1 MGTGEVCAAHE
12 LAGRWGRP
20 GVVRRSGRDAV
31 TGFRPW
37 SKVCRPANGAELLKP
52 SYRDQIRIAA
62 QQRDVEC
69 LLHFTPLPNLAS
81 IVEHGLLSREAQLA
95 KEAFG
100 YTSSAHRLDENHSAT
115 SISVSAINHDMFVSK
130 RKDSGR
136 GDWVVLWLSS
146 EILWTHSCRFYARN
160 AARREMRDHRGFLG
174 GPWAF
179 QEMFSE
185 STTRAGS
192 REEHGLPAVLTTHPD
207 AEVQVLGPISP
218 SHILGAWVSQPSQ
231 QKDVEL
237 QLACL
242 TLRDGRAREVVVR
255 DFSPRFVVGADAWG

>member
-1 MGTGEVCAAHE
+1 MK
-12 LAGRWGRP
+12 
-20 GVVRRSGRDAV
+20 S
-31 TGFRPW
+31 
-37 SKVCRPANGAELLKP
+37 
-52 SYRDQIRIAA
+52 SYQDQIRIAA
-62 QQRDVEC
+62 QKRRVGC

-81 IVEHGLLSREAQLA
+81 IVEHGLLSRETQLA

-185 STTRAGS
+185 STTRVGS
-192 REEHGLPAVLTTHPD
+192 REEHGLPSVLTTHPD

-218 SHILGAWVSQPSQ
+218 SLILGAWVSQPSQ
-231 QKDVEL
+231 QKDVAL

-242 TLRDGRAREVVVR
+242 TLKDGLEREVVVR

>member
-1 MGTGEVCAAHE
+1 M
-12 LAGRWGRP
+12 
-20 GVVRRSGRDAV
+20 
-31 TGFRPW
+31 
-37 SKVCRPANGAELLKP
+37 
-52 SYRDQIRIAA
+52 
-62 QQRDVEC
+62 
-69 LLHFTPLPNLAS
+69 HFTPLPNLAS
-81 IVEHGLLSREAQLA
+81 IVEHGILSREMLRA

-100 YTSSAHRLDENHSAT
+100 YTSSAYRLDDEDSAT
-115 SISVSAINHDMFVSK
+115 SISVSAFNHDMFAAK
-130 RKDSGR
+130 RKASR
-136 GDWVVLWLSS
+136 RSDWVVLFLSP
-146 EILWTHSCRFYARN
+146 EILWTHSCWFYARN

-231 QKDVEL
+231 QKDVES

-242 TLRDGRAREVVVR
+242 TLEDGRAREVVVR
-255 DFSPRFVVGADAWG
+255 DFSPRFVAGADAWG

>member
-1 MGTGEVCAAHE
+1 MEQLPSSTI
-12 LAGRWGRP
+12 R
-20 GVVRRSGRDAV
+20 
-31 TGFRPW
+31 
-37 SKVCRPANGAELLKP
+37 AELLKP
-52 SYRDQIRIAA
+52 GSQDQIRIAA
-62 QQRDVEC
+62 QQKGVEC

-81 IVEHGLLSREAQLA
+81 IVEHGILSREAQRA

-100 YTSSAHRLDENHSAT
+100 YTSSAHRLDDKDSAS
-115 SISVSAINHDMFVSK
+115 SISVSAINHDMFASK

-136 GDWVVLWLSS
+136 GDWVVLWLSP

-179 QEMFSE
+179 QEMFGE
-185 STTRAGS
+185 STTRVGS

-218 SHILGAWVSQPSQ
+218 SLILGAWVSQPYQ
-231 QKDVEL
+231 QKDAES
-237 QLACL
+237 QLNCL
-242 TLRDGRAREVVVR
+242 TLKDGRAREVVVR

>member
-1 MGTGEVCAAHE
+1 M
-12 LAGRWGRP
+12 
-20 GVVRRSGRDAV
+20 RS
-31 TGFRPW
+31 
-37 SKVCRPANGAELLKP
+37 
-52 SYRDQIRIAA
+52 SYQDQIRSAA
-62 QQRDVEC
+62 QQRRVEC
-69 LLHFTPLPNLAS
+69 LLHFTPLPNMAS
-81 IVEHGLLSREAQLA
+81 IVEHGILSREAQHA

-100 YTSSAHRLDENHSAT
+100 YTSSAHRLDDKDSAT
-115 SISVSAINHDMFVSK
+115 SISVSAINHDMFASK

-136 GDWVVLWLSS
+136 SDWVVLWLSP

-185 STTRAGS
+185 SLTRVGS

-207 AEVQVLGPISP
+207 AEVQVLDPISP
-218 SHILGAWVSQPSQ
+218 SLILGAWVSQPSH

-242 TLRDGRAREVVVR
+242 TLKDGRTREVVVR
-255 DFSPRFVVGADAWG
+255 DFSPRFIVGADAWG